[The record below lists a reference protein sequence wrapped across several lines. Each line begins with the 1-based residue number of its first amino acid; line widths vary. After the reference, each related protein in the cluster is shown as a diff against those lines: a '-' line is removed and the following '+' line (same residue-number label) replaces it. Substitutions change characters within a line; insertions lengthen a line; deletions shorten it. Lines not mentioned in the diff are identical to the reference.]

1 MRRHRATPFV
11 VLALLVVAAAAGAQQ
26 TPDTPPATQDPPAT
40 QNPPAT
46 QDPPPAEPRGKD
58 EPDPDDPLADRYA
71 DPDPSELDD
80 DESWMDEPTGGDVE
94 ALPPEP
100 GAFERWLR
108 LGQLKIRNRL
118 EWRYRRYTSRGFN
131 EPIVPIVP
139 EGTER
144 DSEMR
149 NFLEIETRGLIA
161 PNINSYVSFDYR
173 KDIDGTREVSFFKNI
188 VTSFDDRELIRFY
201 TAWVEAVD
209 VADIMRVRV
218 GRQFTH
224 EVHPVTFDGVSAAV
238 DRVRMFG
245 APAEFR
251 AYVGSIVSDFSNLRQ
266 DIVFGGGMT
275 IRPTSNLAFELRDTR
290 YTRNRLEA
298 EVRWAPMQDLT
309 LLGMYGFY
317 DAKGRDSRFEA
328 GYTIPELHTEI
339 TGGFYSRYNH
349 DFRLDYITGQPSTQH
364 RRDYLFLPQLAP
376 SEEFYIRVDQ
386 PIARGIGVGGEYIRH
401 RLRNGGDESPY
412 DTDYDQ
418 INGYGDLEYGPLR
431 FRTGVRYYHANRES
445 FVLVVPRLPQPTV
458 PTAVK
463 QGERDH
469 IEYHVDATARIAPGW
484 SVSAGFV
491 WNRVNYLDALSSVKH
506 EQYADARIEIDA
518 QLTDKVTLR
527 FSYEHTRD
535 AEYFNPYFER
545 FQALTW
551 ILDVRM

>member
-1 MRRHRATPFV
+1 MPPVRWHVSRTA
-11 VLALLVVAAAAGAQQ
+11 ALLIAAVLIATAAAAQQ
-26 TPDTPPATQDPPAT
+26 PDPPAKDPPAQDPPAAQEPT
-40 QNPPAT
+40 P
-46 QDPPPAEPRGKD
+46 EPRGKD
-58 EPDPDDPLADRYA
+58 EPDPDDPLADRFA

-80 DESWMDEPTGGDVE
+80 DDSWMDEPMAGGADDI
-94 ALPPEP
+94 PPEP

-118 EWRYRRYTSRGFN
+118 EWRYRRYTSSGFN
-131 EPIVPIVP
+131 DSGLPIVPD
-139 EGTER
+139 GTER
-144 DSEMR
+144 DSQMR
-149 NFLEIETRGLIA
+149 NFLEIETHGLIA
-161 PNINSYVSFDYR
+161 PNINTYVSFDYR
-173 KDIDGTREVSFFKNI
+173 KDIDGTRENSFLKNI
-188 VTSFDDRELIRFY
+188 VTSFDDHELIRFY

-209 VADIMRVRV
+209 VADIMRVRI

-224 EVHPVTFDGVSAAV
+224 EVHPVTFDGVSAFI
-238 DRVRMFG
+238 DRVRLFG

-275 IRPTSNLAFELRDTR
+275 VRPTSNLAFELRDTR

-298 EVRWAPMQDLT
+298 EVRWAPAPDLT

-317 DAKGRDSRFEA
+317 DAKGRDSRVEA
-328 GYTIPELHTEI
+328 GYTVPSLRTELTA
-339 TGGFYSRYNH
+339 GFYSRYNH

-364 RRDYLFLPQLAP
+364 RRDFLYLTQLAP
-376 SEEFYIRVDQ
+376 SEEFYIRLDQ
-386 PIARGIGVGGEYIRH
+386 PITTGIGVGGEYIRH

-418 INGYGDLEYGPLR
+418 LNGYGDLEYGPLR

-445 FVLVVPRLPQPTV
+445 FVMVVPRLPLPTV
-458 PTAVK
+458 PTSVK

-469 IEYHVDATARIAPGW
+469 IEYHVDATATIAPGW
-484 SVSAGFV
+484 AVSAGFV
-491 WNRVNYLDALSSVKH
+491 WNRVNYVDALSSVKH
-506 EQYADARIEIDA
+506 EQYADARIELDA
-518 QLTDKVTLR
+518 RLSDKVTLR

-545 FQALTW
+545 YQALTW